1 MHDDKVVIRPPSE
14 ANSFLLPVTVGCS
27 NNTCTFCGTYPGVE
41 FKVRNIEDIKQD
53 IDRMAQN
60 YSLDIRRVFLEN
72 GDALIA
78 PQTVLKETLRYLKEK
93 FHRLARVGTYA
104 TPKAVLSK
112 SADELQEL
120 KNLGLK
126 MAYLGV
132 ETGDEALLQKIK
144 KGATYK
150 EIVEAGRK
158 LKKAGIIS
166 SVTVILGLGGVEDSE
181 KHATATAMILSDIDP
196 EFIGALTLML
206 VPGTPLHKDWE
217 EGRFSLVSP
226 LQTMTELK
234 LIIQNSNFTRSFFT
248 ANHASNYLPIKVR
261 LPRQKAE
268 TVALLD
274 DIVARKDMSQLRP
287 EFIRGL

>member
-1 MHDDKVVIRPPSE
+1 MYDDMVVIRPPSE
-14 ANSFLLPVTVGCS
+14 ASSFLLPVTFGCS
-27 NNTCTFCGTYPGVE
+27 NNTCTFCGTYPGVR
-41 FKVRNIEDIKQD
+41 FNVRNLEDIKQD
-53 IDRMAQN
+53 INRVAQN

-78 PQTVLKETLRYLKEK
+78 PQTVLVEVLKYLKEK
-93 FHRLARVGTYA
+93 FHRLGRVSTYA
-104 TPKAVLSK
+104 TPKAVLMK

-120 KNLGLK
+120 RNIGLK

-144 KGATYK
+144 KGATYGQ
-150 EIVEAGRK
+150 IVEAGKK
-158 LKKAGIIS
+158 LKKAGIIT
-166 SVTVILGLGGVEDSE
+166 SVTVILGLGGIEGSE
-181 KHATATAMILSDIDP
+181 QHARATARILSDIDP

-206 VPGTPLHKDWE
+206 VPGTPLHRDWE
-217 EGRFSLVSP
+217 DGRFVLVSP
-226 LQTMTELK
+226 LQAMAELK
-234 LIIQNSNFTRSFFT
+234 LIIQNSNFTKSFFT

-274 DIVARKDMSQLRP
+274 DIVVRKDMSQLRP